1 MTDAESLR
9 AAQASSLVVTTGA
22 FDEPRWLQ
30 VTGRA
35 KAGYA
40 SAVSLL
46 ALLLVACSPEFPP
59 AGIALESGQPVIHYK
74 LCQPRV
80 LGELTIRRGTAGPVV
95 WSARMTDR
103 TLAMTSLPIAP
114 VVPGYEIVDRL
125 DGGLRAGET
134 YSLSAKD
141 EKGVNV
147 ESGFQ
152 FSGKDLQE
160 GLIRDRDG
168 KRADLERWLTGKP
181 KCR

>member
-1 MTDAESLR
+1 MMDAESLR
-9 AAQASSLVVTTGA
+9 GAQASSLVVTTRA

-40 SAVSLL
+40 SVVSLL
-46 ALLLVACSPEFPP
+46 FLLVACSPEFPP

-80 LGELTIRRGTAGPVV
+80 LGELTIRRGTAGPVI
-95 WSARMTDR
+95 WSARMTDG
-103 TLAMTSLPIAP
+103 TLAKTSLPIAP

-125 DGGLRAGET
+125 DGGLTAGET

-160 GLIRDRDG
+160 GLIRDRHG